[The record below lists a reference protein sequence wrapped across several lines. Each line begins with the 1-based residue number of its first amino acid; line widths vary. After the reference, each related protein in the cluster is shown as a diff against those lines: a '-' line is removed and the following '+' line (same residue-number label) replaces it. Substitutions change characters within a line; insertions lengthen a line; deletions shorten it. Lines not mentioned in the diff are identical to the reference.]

1 MASDVIDLEKIQPQ
15 NKADRIQQFLSPPLP
30 LGII

>member
-1 MASDVIDLEKIQPQ
+1 MASDVIDLEAIQQQ
-15 NKADRIQQFLSPPLP
+15 NKANMIQQFLSPPLP

>member
-1 MASDVIDLEKIQPQ
+1 MARDVIDLEVIQRQ
-15 NKADRIQQFLSPPLP
+15 NKANMIQQFLSPPLP

>member
-1 MASDVIDLEKIQPQ
+1 MASDEIDLDVIHPQ
-15 NKADRIQQFLSPPLP
+15 NKANMIQQFSSPPLP